1 MMKKIILLLIGAA
14 AFGSAMLTQTSCS
27 ALEDTLSPESPSSF
41 ESATVYS
48 NVSLADY
55 AVVGIYQYFTIDRSY
70 RNRFNTYYGFN
81 TDIEWYN
88 SANTDP
94 SKSDEKSNL
103 ANFNTT
109 ANSSNELN
117 QSGERRLFSIIY
129 QAIEQCNLNIQG
141 LRAYGNVA
149 SNPDMA
155 HLLGESLTMRAMFY
169 YDLIKAWGDVP
180 ARFEPVTESTIYIPK
195 SDRDVIFKQLIADL
209 QEAAPMMYWPGESS
223 FTATTGRANRAFA
236 DGLLARI
243 CLAAAGYAWRPDD
256 GTVGTGNAGSYRR
269 STLVESG
276 EWANDKLYE
285 IALAACQDVIAQ
297 ENVHVMLEPEY
308 EQLWRDV
315 CTWKNDAVNRET
327 IFAIPFG
334 HTTLRGRWL
343 SNNAIKHNAVDQ
355 YCQYSSGGGSVG
367 PVPTMYYEFEAND
380 VRRDL
385 TCVNYAWS
393 AESNAVQMPA
403 DFNKW
408 YFGKYRY
415 EWTSQVITSTD
426 DGIMPIVLR
435 YADVLLMAA
444 ECYNQLGQL
453 TAAKTEFQKVR
464 MRAYAGNEGDV
475 TAYMASITDR
485 DAMLKAIMHERAL
498 EFCGEYLRK
507 GDLIRWGIF
516 GDAILESR
524 AKMQAIRDHLTYT
537 SSITGRRYDY
547 STLGTYLYYR
557 HVGDL
562 NSAGKRETVEM
573 WGLNPGEQDAPSGQ
587 GWTQLFND
595 DGTEPDKYIDNGSLS
610 DNKIAT
616 LDGSLGAAAAK
627 TRDEINSRMYW
638 PIFSQDLSAN
648 PRLVNDFGY

>member
-243 CLAAAGYAWRPDD
+243 C
-256 GTVGTGNAGSYRR
+256 GTGNAGSYRR

-285 IALAACQDVIAQ
+285 IALKACQDVIAQ

-315 CTWKNDAVNRET
+315 CAWKNDAVNRET
-327 IFAIPFG
+327 IFAMPFG

-444 ECYNQLGQL
+444 ECYNQLGDL
-453 TAAKTEFQKVR
+453 TRAKAEFQKVR

>member
-1 MMKKIILLLIGAA
+1 MMKKLIYILIFAA
-14 AFGSAMLTQTSCS
+14 AAPVMLLPTSCS
-27 ALEDTLSPESPSSF
+27 TLEDTLSPESPSSF

-70 RNRFNTYYGFN
+70 RNRYNTYYGFN

-88 SANTDP
+88 SANTDA

-103 ANFNTT
+103 AGFNTS
-109 ANSSNELN
+109 ANSSNEIN

-141 LRAYGNVA
+141 LRTYGNVSA
-149 SNPDMA
+149 NPDMA

-180 ARFEPVTESTIYIPK
+180 ARFEPVTQETIYIPK
-195 SDRDVIFKQLIADL
+195 SDRDDIFKQIIADL
-209 QEAAPMMYWPGESS
+209 QEAAPMMYWPGEST
-223 FTATTGRANRAFA
+223 FTSTTGRANRAFA

-256 GTVGTGNAGSYRR
+256 GQVGKGNFGSYRR
-269 STLVESG
+269 STRVESG

-285 IALAACQDVIAQ
+285 IALAACQDVISQ

-327 IFAIPFG
+327 IFAMPFG

-393 AESNAVQMPA
+393 AESNSVQIPA

-453 TAAKTEFQKVR
+453 DKAKAEFQKVR

-475 TAYMASITDR
+475 TAYMAKITDK

-516 GDAILESR
+516 GKAILESR
-524 AKMQAIRDHLTYT
+524 AKMLAIRDHGTYT
-537 SSITGRRYDY
+537 SEITGRKYDY

-557 HVGDL
+557 YVGDL
-562 NSAGKRETVEM
+562 NSVGKRETIEM
-573 WGLNPGEQDAPSGQ
+573 WGLNPGEQDAPKGQ
-587 GWTQLFND
+587 GWTQLYKD
-595 DGTEPDKYIDNGSLS
+595 DGSEPQEYIKDSSLN

-616 LDGSLGAAAAK
+616 LDGSLGSATAK
-627 TRDEINSRMYW
+627 SEEAINSRMYW

-648 PRLVNDFGY
+648 PSIVNDFGY

>member
-1 MMKKIILLLIGAA
+1 
-14 AFGSAMLTQTSCS
+14 
-27 ALEDTLSPESPSSF
+27 
-41 ESATVYS
+41 
-48 NVSLADY
+48 
-55 AVVGIYQYFTIDRSY
+55 
-70 RNRFNTYYGFN
+70 
-81 TDIEWYN
+81 
-88 SANTDP
+88 
-94 SKSDEKSNL
+94 
-103 ANFNTT
+103 
-109 ANSSNELN
+109 
-117 QSGERRLFSIIY
+117 
-129 QAIEQCNLNIQG
+129 
-141 LRAYGNVA
+141 
-149 SNPDMA
+149 MA

-285 IALAACQDVIAQ
+285 IALKACQDVIAQ

-327 IFAIPFG
+327 IFAMPFG

-453 TAAKTEFQKVR
+453 TEAKTEFQKVR

>member
-109 ANSSNELN
+109 AN
-117 QSGERRLFSIIY
+117 
-129 QAIEQCNLNIQG
+129 
-141 LRAYGNVA
+141 

-285 IALAACQDVIAQ
+285 IALKACQDVIAQ

-327 IFAIPFG
+327 IFAMPFG

-453 TAAKTEFQKVR
+453 TEAKTEFQKVR

>member
-1 MMKKIILLLIGAA
+1 MEITIDKERLVERFLRYVAVDTQSDPESETFPSTAKQLTLLNLLLEE
-14 AFGSAMLTQTSCS
+14 ML
-27 ALEDTLSPESPSSF
+27 
-41 ESATVYS
+41 VMG
-48 NVSLADY
+48 LADVEIDPHGY
-55 AVVGIYQYFTIDRSY
+55 VTGTIPA
-70 RNRFNTYYGFN
+70 TPGCEQKPVIGFISHVD
-81 TDIEWYN
+81 T
-88 SANTDP
+88 S
-94 SKSDEKSNL
+94 
-103 ANFNTT
+103 
-109 ANSSNELN
+109 
-117 QSGERRLFSIIY
+117 
-129 QAIEQCNLNIQG
+129 
-141 LRAYGNVA
+141 
-149 SNPDMA
+149 PDMTGVEIKPQFVYDYDGEDIR
-155 HLLGESLTMRAMFY
+155 LNESLTMRAMFY

-180 ARFEPVTESTIYIPK
+180 ARFEPVTQETIYIPK
-195 SDRDVIFKQLIADL
+195 SDRDDIFKQIIADL
-209 QEAAPMMYWPGESS
+209 QEAAPMMYWPGEST
-223 FTATTGRANRAFA
+223 FTSTTGRANRAFA

-256 GTVGTGNAGSYRR
+256 GQVGKGNFGSYRR
-269 STLVESG
+269 STRVESG

-285 IALAACQDVIAQ
+285 IALAACQDVISQ

-327 IFAIPFG
+327 IFAMPFG

-393 AESNAVQMPA
+393 AESNSVQIPA

-444 ECYNQLGQL
+444 ECYNQLGDL
-453 TAAKTEFQKVR
+453 SKAKAEFQKVR

-475 TAYMASITDR
+475 TAYMAKITDK

-516 GDAILESR
+516 GKAILESR
-524 AKMQAIRDHLTYT
+524 AKMLAIRDHGTYT
-537 SSITGRRYDY
+537 SEITGRKYDY

-557 HVGDL
+557 YVGDL
-562 NSAGKRETVEM
+562 NSVGKRETIEM
-573 WGLNPGEQDAPSGQ
+573 WGLNPGEQDAPKGQ
-587 GWTQLFND
+587 GWTQLYKD
-595 DGTEPDKYIDNGSLS
+595 DGSEPQEYITDSSLN

-616 LDGSLGAAAAK
+616 LDGSLGSATAK
-627 TRDEINSRMYW
+627 SEEAINSRMYW

-648 PRLVNDFGY
+648 PSIVNDFGY